1 MCLGTLASAAVFI
14 RERTKCI
21 LLVISEG
28 QFPSGGAKDGGD
40 KILESETELC
50 GCGDAVYFLQRR
62 T

>member
-28 QFPSGGAKDGGD
+28 QFPSEGAKDGED
-40 KILESETELC
+40 KILEGETELC
-50 GCGDAVYFLQRR
+50 GCNAAVYFLQLG